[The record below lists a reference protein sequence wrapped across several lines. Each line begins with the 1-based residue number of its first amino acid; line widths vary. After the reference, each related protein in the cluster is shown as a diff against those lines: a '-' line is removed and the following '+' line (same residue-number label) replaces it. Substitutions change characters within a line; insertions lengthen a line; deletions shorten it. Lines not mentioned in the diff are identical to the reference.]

1 MIKKIS
7 ITGLVT
13 CILYFISVGTF
24 LITKNEL
31 ALTVWELMTV
41 FSGPVMLF
49 VLLALC
55 KILDIT
61 SIFKSAVIGFMSCAS
76 ALTAVA
82 HIVNIAVTRR
92 LISEGLN
99 VPDYFKIGF
108 WPSVEMAVDYLAWGF
123 FVGLA
128 FLCVGLASIDKNKLK
143 SIIKATSLVCGIL
156 CFVGFFGAVF
166 VNENLW
172 YLATL
177 GYGFGTMVLC
187 IQMLRVKN
195 IA

>member
-1 MIKKIS
+1 MTKKIS
-7 ITGLVT
+7 VIGIVT
-13 CILYFISVGTF
+13 CILYFISVGMF
-24 LITKNEL
+24 LITKADL
-31 ALTVWELMTV
+31 ALTLWELMTV

-55 KILDIT
+55 KVLDIT
-61 SIFKSAVIGFMSCAS
+61 SIFKSAVLGFMSCAC

-82 HIVNIAVTRR
+82 HIVNITVTRR
-92 LISEGLN
+92 LISDGLN

-128 FLCVGLASIDKNKLK
+128 FLCIGFAAQNKTK
-143 SIIKATSLVCGIL
+143 SNMRYTALVCGIL
-156 CFVGFFGAVF
+156 CLIGFLGTIFI
-166 VNENLW
+166 NENLW
-172 YLATL
+172 YIAPW

-187 IQMLRVKN
+187 IQMLRNKN
-195 IA
+195 S